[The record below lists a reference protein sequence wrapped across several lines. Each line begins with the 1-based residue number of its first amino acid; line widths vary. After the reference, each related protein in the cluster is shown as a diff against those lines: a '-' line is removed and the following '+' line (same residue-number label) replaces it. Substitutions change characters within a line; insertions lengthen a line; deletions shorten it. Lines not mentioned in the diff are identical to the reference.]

1 MQGRVMGVCGQRGLY
16 PTDQSLLEHGLSP
29 LLVGKELH
37 LAPAR
42 RSRSGST
49 FLDLTSCCPP
59 SHLFPLLAL
68 PQQQNIQ
75 YSQGSFSPSGLQ
87 RAFPLPVPPSPC
99 APSHLPVYNMHFLSL
114 YHPLCFFSPSG
125 LQQAFPLH
133 VSRLCSP
140 SHLPVYNMHFL
151 PLYHL
156 LLSTLTSFSAIKTY
170 LLWRLYLDTI
180 LRRNPTLVPPLPT

>member
-16 PTDQSLLEHGLSP
+16 PTDQSLLEHGLCP

-114 YHPLCFFSPSG
+114 YHPLVFLLTFRSTTSISSPCIAPLLSFAPSC
-125 LQQAFPLH
+125 LQHAFPPP
-133 VSRLCSP
+133 VS
-140 SHLPVYNMHFL
+140 
-151 PLYHL
+151 PLAFYPYQ
-156 LLSTLTSFSAIKTY
+156 F
-170 LLWRLYLDTI
+170 
-180 LRRNPTLVPPLPT
+180 